1 MKWLALKRKDGG
13 KDEYAIGLVT
23 HTVCKIGNEY
33 ETWRLD
39 KPEPLHLGMSS
50 SSAEAQT
57 KAEKDARKV
66 AA

>member
-1 MKWLALKRKDGG
+1 MKWLPLKRKDGG

-23 HTVCKIGNEY
+23 HTVCKIGEEY

-39 KPEPLHLGMSS
+39 KPTHLGMSS
-50 SSAEAQT
+50 TSAEAQT